1 MSRWVT
7 VFRGKPWEVS
17 LRVGHLEEEGIVTF
31 QPSATLKVMDPFA
44 TGALPLDAEL
54 QVPEPDVERA
64 LLLLEQIDDAEEAP
78 DEEAL
83 VAMALAQAPD
93 PDLVGVDA
101 TSQVEDDDEPEAD
114 EPAVASRDG
123 EEAWTRDEIADVAR
137 RTRWAALLG
146 ITMPLALFFGWVY
159 FGAVRESGLKDES
172 HALTV
177 VAFWIAVV
185 TLPFALLVVLSLG
198 LLVG

>member
-1 MSRWVT
+1 M
-7 VFRGKPWEVS
+7 FRGKPWEVS

-64 LLLLEQIDDAEEAP
+64 LALLEQIADSEELP

-83 VAMALAQAPD
+83 AAMALAEGPD

-101 TSQVEDDDEPEAD
+101 ASQLEEDEDLEEEA
-114 EPAVASRDG
+114 PAPVAPG
-123 EEAWTRDEIADVAR
+123 EEEPWTRSEIHDVAR

-146 ITMPLALFFGWVY
+146 VTMPFALIFGWIY
-159 FGAVRESGLKDES
+159 LGAVRESGIKDDS
-172 HALTV
+172 HGLTV
-177 VAFWIAVV
+177 TAFVIAIFMVPVA
-185 TLPFALLVVLSLG
+185 TLIFLVMFR
-198 LLVG
+198 